1 MAIRAILPVVL
12 LGALGATSQTR
23 DPLDDLFAR
32 GRAMQAT
39 LHSVSASFT
48 ETTVSSVTESAASFG
63 LFMAISVHKRP
74 PLAKTRRTAAPF
86 HESLSTCRPKCRTAG

>member
-1 MAIRAILPVVL
+1 MAIRAILPLVL
-12 LGALGATSQTR
+12 LGALGATGQTR

-48 ETTVSSVTESAASFG
+48 ETTVSSLLRDPIGAERTIG
-63 LFMAISVHKRP
+63 LPGMLMIY
-74 PLAKTRRTAAPF
+74 RTPGTAT
-86 HESLSTCRPKCRTAG
+86 SCSTD